1 MNHRLNELH
10 LRRGRLLER
19 IANQRATLG
28 RDAQPVRSALYSA
41 DRLLAIVYAGVDQV
55 KRHRGLAALAV
66 AAFFIARPRR
76 IWRWTKRA
84 FFAWQTWRTVRN
96 KLLVLGLRSGS

>member
-1 MNHRLNELH
+1 MNHRLNDLH
-10 LRRGRLLER
+10 MRRGRLLER

-28 RDAQPVRSALYSA
+28 RESQPVRSALFTA
-41 DRLLAIVYAGVDQV
+41 DRLLAIVCVGVDQV
-55 KRHRGLAALAV
+55 KRHPGLAALAV

-76 IWRWTKRA
+76 IWRWGKRA

-96 KLLVLGLRSGS
+96 ELLVLGLRAGS

>member
-1 MNHRLNELH
+1 MNHRLNDLH

-19 IANQRATLG
+19 FANQRATL
-28 RDAQPVRSALYSA
+28 AQEVQPVRSALYTA
-41 DRLLAIVYAGVDQV
+41 DRLLAIVCVGVDHV
-55 KRHRGLAALAV
+55 KRYPSLAALAV

-76 IWRWTKRA
+76 IWRWSKRA
-84 FFAWQTWRTVRN
+84 FLAWQTWRAVRN

>member
-1 MNHRLNELH
+1 MNLRLNDLH

-19 IANQRATLG
+19 IANQRATLAK
-28 RDAQPVRSALYSA
+28 DAQPVRSALYTA
-41 DRLLAIVYAGVDQV
+41 DRLLAIVCVGVDQV
-55 KRHRGLAALAV
+55 KRHPGLAALAV
-66 AAFFIARPRR
+66 AVFFIARPRR
-76 IWRWTKRA
+76 IWRWSKRA